1 MLNFIVLGL
10 IPGTHIQIT
19 FSWVLLSV
27 AIVLVYTEFRY
38 RRYHH
43 QLAPAMLGLEQPAA
57 QEQAAVPQQTALALR
72 IPKCYRL
79 DLVVWGRQ
87 YTLSV
92 EL

>member
-27 AIVLVYTEFRY
+27 AIMLVYAEFRY
-38 RRYHH
+38 RRYHY
-43 QLAPAMLGLEQPAA
+43 QLMPALAGLETSISPEDTQPP
-57 QEQAAVPQQTALALR
+57 EQTTLALR